1 MAGIKAGKVTSV
13 PQPSM
18 RMLHG
23 TYPPSP
29 SLEKVSVKPQAAAT
43 RDYAK
48 TKPLDGDTGTTGMT

>member
-1 MAGIKAGKVTSV
+1 MTGIKSGKVTSV
-13 PQPSM
+13 AQPSM

-29 SLEKVSVKPQAAAT
+29 SLPHPSVKPQAAGT

-48 TKPLDGDTGTTGMT
+48 TKPLFGDTGMTGET